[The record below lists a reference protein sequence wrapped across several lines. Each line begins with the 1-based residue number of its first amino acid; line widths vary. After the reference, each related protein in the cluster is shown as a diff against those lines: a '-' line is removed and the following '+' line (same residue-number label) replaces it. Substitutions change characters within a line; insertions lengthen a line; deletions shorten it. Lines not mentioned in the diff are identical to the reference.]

1 MTDENQKIFHQLID
15 DLVSKSIEDFDVRW
29 EQLEID
35 LYRIETFEVIGGLL
49 SRQATLLIEMAEA
62 PSIWNGNIAPLILRS
77 MTDLHITLAWILN
90 SPDERAKKYILYGLG
105 QEKLLIEH
113 YKVEIEEND
122 DPDLKKMIELKED
135 WLGTQRREFMTEVN
149 VGNWAQLDT
158 RKMAQEAGC
167 ESLYKFA
174 YTPFSMVSHNMWN
187 HISWYNMTPC
197 QNPLHKYHN
206 KPAILDVPIDLDY
219 LYRATKYYDKTLRYF
234 DEKMSIKRKTQYPV
248 DWWNEQFDKMPK
260 PEAKANK

>member
-1 MTDENQKIFHQLID
+1 MKEENEELFHQLID
-15 DLVSKSIEDFDVRW
+15 GLISKSMEDFESRW

-35 LYRIETFEVIGGLL
+35 LYRVETFEVIGGLL
-49 SRQATLLIEMAEA
+49 SRQATLLIEMASS

-90 SPDERAKKYILYGLG
+90 SPDERSKKYILYGLG

-113 YKVEIEEND
+113 YKVEIEENN
-122 DPDLKKMIELKED
+122 DPDVIKMVELKEE

-158 RKMAQEAGC
+158 RKMAKESGC

-174 YTPFSMVSHNMWN
+174 YTPFSMIAHNMWN
-187 HISWYNMTPC
+187 HISLYNMTPC

-206 KPAILDVPIDLDY
+206 RPAILDVPIDLDY
-219 LYRATKYYDKTLRYF
+219 LYRATKYFDKTLRCF
-234 DEKMSIKRKTQYPV
+234 DEKMSIKNKAIYPV
-248 DWWNEQFDKMPK
+248 DWWNEQFEKMPPP
-260 PEAKANK
+260 PEKG